1 MANPETKLWAMD
13 GLSPDDVGPGTI
25 CLTLK
30 SAYGITRA
38 YPSNTLAEQLAE
50 FAQVVTF
57 TQRHIMMLNLMG
69 FTLKVTDGLD
79 IRSVP

>member
-1 MANPETKLWAMD
+1 MANPEQTLLLRSADKDQPALV
-13 GLSPDDVGPGTI
+13 S
-25 CLTLK
+25 LTLK
-30 SAYGITRA
+30 SAYGVTRA